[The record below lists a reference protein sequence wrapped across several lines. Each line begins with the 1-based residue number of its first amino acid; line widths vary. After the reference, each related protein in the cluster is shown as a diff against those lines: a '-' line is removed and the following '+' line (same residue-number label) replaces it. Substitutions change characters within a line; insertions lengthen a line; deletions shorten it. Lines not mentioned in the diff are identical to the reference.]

1 MKRKKPKAERKGETI
16 RLRVTAKQ
24 KDTLARAADAQ
35 HLDVSTW
42 LRALGLREAERALGP
57 LSESETP

>member
-1 MKRKKPKAERKGETI
+1 MKRRKSKAARKDETI
-16 RLRVTAKQ
+16 RLRVTTEQ
-24 KDTLARAADAQ
+24 KDLLARAANAQ

-57 LSESETP
+57 LAESETP